1 MVTMSW
7 KMRGESRNADFGSLL
22 AYRGCVLATSTPAS
36 AAQRATGPATIQR
49 HRNGM
54 KTDAVSDAVIKNH
67 FCVLT
72 QAAKSKALARQR
84 VQGILGDGAPYMS
97 GPEEFPC

>member
-1 MVTMSW
+1 
-7 KMRGESRNADFGSLL
+7 
-22 AYRGCVLATSTPAS
+22 
-36 AAQRATGPATIQR
+36 
-49 HRNGM
+49 M
-54 KTDAVSDAVIKNH
+54 KTGAATDTVSENR

-72 QAAKSKALARQR
+72 RAAKSKALARQR